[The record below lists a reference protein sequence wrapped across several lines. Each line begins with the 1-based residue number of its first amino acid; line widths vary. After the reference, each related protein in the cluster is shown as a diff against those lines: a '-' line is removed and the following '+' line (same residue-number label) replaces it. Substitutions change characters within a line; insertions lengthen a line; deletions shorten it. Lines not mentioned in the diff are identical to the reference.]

1 MWGKESP
8 IKSNSCKFIDA
19 KNSFCILKECIQ
31 DGIDICSLLKTCVPS
46 NKSVLQK
53 LFWVAHFGLVIMKH
67 ACASM
72 EFLFVFFIKLSLSKC
87 TLNWS
92 VLLNKRNRKTIIQI
106 NWIKF

>member
-53 LFWVAHFGLVIMKH
+53 LF
-67 ACASM
+67 
-72 EFLFVFFIKLSLSKC
+72 
-87 TLNWS
+87 
-92 VLLNKRNRKTIIQI
+92 
-106 NWIKF
+106 